1 MNEKQKLAKL
11 LLKLLRGSPLIAAC
25 LVAGLMLARFSIHST
40 TPVYESAARIR
51 LDDNAF
57 GISNARLYKDFD
69 VFSTKN
75 KIMTEVEMIS
85 SPVLVAKAVDRMGIQ
100 VDYFRVSRF
109 AEREIY
115 GENPFIVL
123 PPPDS
128 GALNEQR
135 IDVSIMLPD
144 TVVARLAST
153 GEEVRGLF
161 GQKLLLA
168 GQVLRF
174 QRNDALLAKRT
185 LDLAGTYAI
194 RIRSKKALVREF
206 KEALDVVAMDKETPI
221 LRVGFSSHSPHK
233 AADVA
238 NAVCATYMEDYVEHK
253 SKAAKETVDFIDEQ
267 LNVLALKLASAEN
280 DREQYRRTYG
290 IINTRQE
297 TETAMRKISDLQ
309 KALINLDIKE
319 REVQLL
325 EAYIREGRYFEDE
338 VPPFGFGDL
347 TYTELVKKLALY
359 RDERIDLV
367 ELYQEGHPQL
377 KALDQKIEQTVA
389 YVREALATQRRLIEH
404 NRSDLDSAVQ
414 KELAFFEP
422 IPTREK
428 ELHILERRN
437 QLLEIDYNFL
447 TKKRAEAA
455 ITAASNISFHR
466 VIEKA
471 TPPRKP
477 VKPNAVLIT
486 FMSGMFGLLAGI
498 GLVFLLGAVFG
509 KVRDAHDLHNRSV
522 LPVLG
527 SARPGECYTAD
538 YDRLAS
544 MLDLQHPDAER
555 LCIAVTSLGAG
566 EGKTDMAEGLYH
578 AYQRSEF
585 RTVLLRTNGHGHRF
599 GHTPPMPQ
607 NLSPARAK
615 AWIDQAAGRA
625 ERVIIDCRSLAEGP
639 EVPGLV
645 RAGGLGLVVAQ
656 TGTTPLDRIARADDW
671 AESIGAT
678 EMLWAVHLVTRMTRI
693 TENWNALRA
702 RLVPQYRKIHRRLYR
717 LLPQWLRRHPLPQGA
732 NRHPSASHSATGNSS
747 F

>member
-1 MNEKQKLAKL
+1 M
-11 LLKLLRGSPLIAAC
+11 
-25 LVAGLMLARFSIHST
+25 
-40 TPVYESAARIR
+40 
-51 LDDNAF
+51 
-57 GISNARLYKDFD
+57 
-69 VFSTKN
+69 
-75 KIMTEVEMIS
+75 
-85 SPVLVAKAVDRMGIQ
+85 
-100 VDYFRVSRF
+100 
-109 AEREIY
+109 
-115 GENPFIVL
+115 
-123 PPPDS
+123 
-128 GALNEQR
+128 
-135 IDVSIMLPD
+135 
-144 TVVARLAST
+144 
-153 GEEVRGLF
+153 
-161 GQKLLLA
+161 
-168 GQVLRF
+168 
-174 QRNDALLAKRT
+174 
-185 LDLAGTYAI
+185 
-194 RIRSKKALVREF
+194 
-206 KEALDVVAMDKETPI
+206 
-221 LRVGFSSHSPHK
+221 
-233 AADVA
+233 
-238 NAVCATYMEDYVEHK
+238 
-253 SKAAKETVDFIDEQ
+253 
-267 LNVLALKLASAEN
+267 
-280 DREQYRRTYG
+280 
-290 IINTRQE
+290 
-297 TETAMRKISDLQ
+297 
-309 KALINLDIKE
+309 
-319 REVQLL
+319 
-325 EAYIREGRYFEDE
+325 
-338 VPPFGFGDL
+338 
-347 TYTELVKKLALY
+347 
-359 RDERIDLV
+359 
-367 ELYQEGHPQL
+367 
-377 KALDQKIEQTVA
+377 
-389 YVREALATQRRLIEH
+389 REALATQRRLIEH

-527 SARPGECYTAD
+527 SARPGERYTAD

-717 LLPQWLRRHPLPQGA
+717 LLPLWLRRHPLPQGG
-732 NRHPSASHSATGNSS
+732 NRHPSASHSATGNSR